1 MLQLKKHQLKKHR
14 PKKLSQKKRK
24 ISNIDI
30 IPVAKFGKTHGL
42 KGEIKVISYCDPL
55 ENILTYSKFFFED
68 ESSLKLRF
76 INSSK
81 PFIGK
86 IDDINSIDDV
96 KDFVNREIFISRDE
110 MRQDKDTIYWNDLIG
125 CKVINQDSMLLGKIY
140 KLENHGASDLIFIKT
155 HEEDII
161 IPLEDEFLREFE
173 IKENT
178 LNVNWE

>member
-1 MLQLKKHQLKKHR
+1 MLQLKKHQQKKHR

-68 ESSLKLRF
+68 GSSLKLRF

-96 KDFVNREIFISRDE
+96 KDFVNKEIFISRVE
-110 MRQDKDTIYWNDLIG
+110 MRQDKDAIYWNDLIG
-125 CKVINQDSMLLGKIY
+125 CKVINPDSMLLGTIY

-155 HEEDII
+155 LEDDII